1 MATHGWRRVVFDSRR
16 ARLVVAGV
24 AAAAALLAGCSS
36 DPNSVAAQARS
47 GDRKG
52 YVSGDGTVQ
61 QIAQNKR
68 RAPLVVTGTTLD
80 GKAWSSVQARGT
92 VLVLNVWGS
101 WCGPCVKE
109 APVLQKVYAK
119 TQLDKSPV
127 TFMGLDVKE
136 SPESAN
142 AFVRSRGITYPSL
155 AFDGGKPLL
164 GLKGQAPTVPTT
176 LVLDSQ
182 GRLASRVLGPLSEST
197 LTGLIHD
204 ALLEHRQSATR

>member
-1 MATHGWRRVVFDSRR
+1 MFVSRR
-16 ARLVVAGV
+16 ARAAAAGV
-24 AAAAALLAGCSS
+24 AAAVMLAGCTSG
-36 DPNSVAAQARS
+36 DQNSVAAQAKA

-61 QIAQNKR
+61 QIAQDKR

-80 GKAWSSVQARGT
+80 GRAWSSVDARGM

-119 TQLDKSPV
+119 TQRDQSPV
-127 TFMGLDVKE
+127 SFMGLDVKE
-136 SPESAN
+136 SPQSAA
-142 AFVRSRGITYPSL
+142 AFVRSRRITYPSL

-164 GLKGQAPTVPTT
+164 GLSGQAPTVPTT
-176 LVLDSQ
+176 IILDSQ

-204 ALLEHRQSATR
+204 ALLEHRQSANQ

>member
-1 MATHGWRRVVFDSRR
+1 MFVSKR
-16 ARLVVAGV
+16 ARAAAGVVVA
-24 AAAAALLAGCSS
+24 ATALLTGCSS
-36 DPNSVAAQARS
+36 DPNSVAAQARA

-61 QIAQNKR
+61 QIAQDKR

-80 GKAWSSVQARGT
+80 GEAWSSVQDRGQ

-109 APVLQKVYAK
+109 APVLQRVYAK
-119 TQLDKSPV
+119 TQRDKSPV

-136 SPESAN
+136 SPQSAA

-164 GLKGQAPTVPTT
+164 GLSGQAPTVPTT
-176 LVLDSQ
+176 IILDSQ

-204 ALLEHRQSATR
+204 ALLEHRQSATQ